1 MKKRLLGVLLVT
13 CVTFGLHAQKIMGY
27 YPTYSE
33 VTEIQ
38 WDHYT
43 DLAYAFIEPNWNGTL
58 EVNAASNQS
67 DKYRQSHW
75 ESFRTGCT
83 NNSVKCHIS
92 VGGADKSTTL
102 ANVAANSTYRATF
115 VAEIV

>member
-1 MKKRLLGVLLVT
+1 MKKTTRSPLVT

-43 DLAYAFIEPNWNGTL
+43 DLAYAFIELIGMVPSRLMRPPINLTNIDNLIGNHL
-58 EVNAASNQS
+58 EQVVRTTVLNAIFRWVERINQPL
-67 DKYRQSHW
+67 
-75 ESFRTGCT
+75 C
-83 NNSVKCHIS
+83 
-92 VGGADKSTTL
+92 
-102 ANVAANSTYRATF
+102 
-115 VAEIV
+115 